1 LSGEVVYESP
11 QTPDLGAQDTTHK
24 LPERSAIV
32 VPTLHLNNPNETCGF
47 DKGRMRGMQVS
58 SIFVPPDVGFL
69 SYSPGANNIARLM
82 PLKLWLFECS
92 PIRYLD
98 RNGN

>member
-1 LSGEVVYESP
+1 
-11 QTPDLGAQDTTHK
+11 
-24 LPERSAIV
+24 
-32 VPTLHLNNPNETCGF
+32 
-47 DKGRMRGMQVS
+47 MQVS

-92 PIRYLD
+92 PSDILIGMATDVNPHLHERYP
-98 RNGN
+98 